1 MNILKKNKY
10 GRATFLPLT
19 SVGKNQ
25 SPFPKPEALKE
36 PGVLGLASSLVQA
49 DKEYEGLIR
58 YLLGRV
64 VVADTIDHAI
74 AIARKYH
81 YSLRIVTL
89 EGELLNAGGSMTG
102 GAFKNTSNLLGRRR
116 EIEELESSVKALR
129 KDMDDM
135 QTAINDNRSKRN
147 VMRDTIADLQE
158 NCVSSMLPR
167 HGEDEH

>member
-1 MNILKKNKY
+1 M
-10 GRATFLPLT
+10 
-19 SVGKNQ
+19 VDQ
-25 SPFPKPEALKE
+25 
-36 PGVLGLASSLVQA
+36 
-49 DKEYEGLIR
+49 
-58 YLLGRV
+58 
-64 VVADTIDHAI
+64 IDHAI
-74 AIARKYH
+74 ALAKKYR

-89 EGELLNAGGSMTG
+89 DGELLSPGGSMTG
-102 GAFKNTSNLLGRRR
+102 GAFKNSSNLLGRRR

-158 NCVSSMLPR
+158 KTASAVCCPE